1 MGDAKFEKTAWLP
14 PYLLVRWL
22 HGDPKDEKHQL
33 RLSLLQTCSRH
44 AILLEGLATE
54 DLGG

>member
-1 MGDAKFEKTAWLP
+1 MVAPVLACDEAADGE
-14 PYLLVRWL
+14 R
-22 HGDPKDEKHQL
+22 KDEKHQL

-54 DLGG
+54 DVGG